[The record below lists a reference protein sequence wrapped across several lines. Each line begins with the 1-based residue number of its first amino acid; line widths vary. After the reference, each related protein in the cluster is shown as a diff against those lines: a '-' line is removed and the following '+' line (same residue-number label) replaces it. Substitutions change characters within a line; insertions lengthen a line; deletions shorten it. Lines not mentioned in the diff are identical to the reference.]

1 MSRAAV
7 RNRYREFQKQAA
19 EIDKQGVPVDN
30 PCSFCERRGFCCI
43 MDSKSRNC
51 AACTRRGKKC
61 EPRFHSDS
69 QWDSLNRDRDMLDAQ
84 IDEAENQLEVLFAKL
99 KNLKTRRKFLNER
112 GRKMLD
118 HDSNIMGVLNERDP
132 LNAEDL
138 QELERLVDEQEA
150 AQLAA
155 VSNDPS
161 LTQMMNSPSFW
172 ENFDS
177 AVAGGIPSPTGGNPS
192 SSQ

>member
-1 MSRAAV
+1 MTRAAV
-7 RNRYREFQKQAA
+7 RKRYHEFQKQAA
-19 EIDKQGVPVDN
+19 EIEKQGVPVDS
-30 PCSFCERRGFCCI
+30 PCERCLLRGVPCI

-51 AACTRRGKKC
+51 STCTRNGKKC
-61 EPRFHSDS
+61 EARFHSDR
-69 QWDSLNRDRDMLDAQ
+69 QWNSLNRDRDVLDAQ
-84 IDEAENQLEVLFAKL
+84 IDEAENQLEILFAKL

-118 HDSNIMGVLNERDP
+118 FDSNVMNVLNEKDP

-177 AVAGGIPSPTGGNPS
+177 TVAGGIPSPSDGNPS
-192 SSQ
+192 SLR